1 MILGCSKLS
10 SGFSSMAMV
19 GVRHAYKHL
28 HSSASLTT
36 RSQHQELFGL
46 VGYLLQE
53 KLESLLLDRQ
63 SKTESILME
72 KKEEI
77 DIQGSFPGI
86 SLQQGCCHI
95 FSLKTAHRS
104 ISWHSTQNT
113 KEDIQ
118 TVMFFKRLFRP
129 SRNKKE
135 EKVKQMGADK
145 SHNMSP

>member
-1 MILGCSKLS
+1 MHTNTCTAVHYGQP
-10 SGFSSMAMV
+10 GAN
-19 GVRHAYKHL
+19 
-28 HSSASLTT
+28 T
-36 RSQHQELFGL
+36 RL

-77 DIQGSFPGI
+77 DIRGSFPGI

-129 SRNKKE
+129 SRSKKE

-145 SHNMSP
+145 SHNMSPKLKLDNTLAKRMK